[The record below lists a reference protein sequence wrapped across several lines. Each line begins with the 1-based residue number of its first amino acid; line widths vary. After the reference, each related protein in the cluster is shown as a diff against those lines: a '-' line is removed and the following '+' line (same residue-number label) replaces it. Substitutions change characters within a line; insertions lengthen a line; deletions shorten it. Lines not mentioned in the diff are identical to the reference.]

1 MWVTNEYPRWGKLE
15 EKYWGTTI
23 IWCQPARVN
32 SNKLWFMIFNV
43 KIRFM
48 LLSGDSS
55 SHPHG
60 TGMQISGTCSEHAH
74 AGLVAAEAQWT
85 QYQPSCSYHGEYG
98 RSRMTGSW
106 ITGWGKHRPSSRG
119 NLGGR
124 SAPDPDR
131 GKAMV
136 SFGWPT
142 PAGAPSI
149 QSATWLS
156 CSWLWV
162 VFFAV

>member
-1 MWVTNEYPRWGKLE
+1 MVRADHVSNKWISQVRQARREVLRYYHNMVSTR
-15 EKYWGTTI
+15 
-23 IWCQPARVN
+23 QPASWTVTRYG
-32 SNKLWFMIFNV
+32 LWIFNI

-55 SHPHG
+55 SHSHG

-131 GKAMV
+131 GKAH
-136 SFGWPT
+136 G
-142 PAGAPSI
+142 
-149 QSATWLS
+149 QLWLAYTS
-156 CSWLWV
+156 RSS
-162 VFFAV
+162 